1 MNLTASDNT
10 ISNTAVEF
18 RGAAAIFAGFVLHT
32 TIEHNSIT
40 NTSNGGIVLGYGF
53 GIPNCM
59 KANIVRHNKISRSEA
74 VLYDTGSIYTLSAQ
88 PGSVIYGNYIED
100 QVLLYGSLYHDQS
113 SAGFT
118 THSNVVLGGKMW
130 IYLQWGAAG
139 PVSDLLIAGNFHSQP
154 IAGGC
159 GSQEH
164 APTCPDNVTVQDNI
178 LVLAGRQWPPAA
190 RAIISAAGV
199 RRSGSTHGGGRR
211 AAMALVERRPDH
223 MTRDQDHLP
232 QTVADVSK
240 EMHAA
245 TAFVRHH
252 GCFSPHGLPAL
263 KYSGSNVS
271 AALAMIV
278 DGAAGSFDVC
288 GMRQMTTDFRQV
300 AVTHSQH
307 LLVAGEAQPL
317 PPRLTAA
324 FYVTGTLNLTQLR
337 FSNQDISAAGGDNT
351 GGGIYLGGGGALSA
365 AGVVFANLSASHGGA
380 VFVGDGS
387 AGAVFTECTFVGNKA
402 TAVWGGGGA
411 MAVFPGA
418 AAVFM
423 RCRFA
428 QNKAHLG
435 GAIWSN
441 GAVHVELCAFDGNA
455 ATARGGGLVAADG
468 SAAALNI
475 SSSSFVRTLRY

>member
-1 MNLTASDNT
+1 
-10 ISNTAVEF
+10 
-18 RGAAAIFAGFVLHT
+18 
-32 TIEHNSIT
+32 
-40 NTSNGGIVLGYGF
+40 
-53 GIPNCM
+53 
-59 KANIVRHNKISRSEA
+59 
-74 VLYDTGSIYTLSAQ
+74 
-88 PGSVIYGNYIED
+88 
-100 QVLLYGSLYHDQS
+100 
-113 SAGFT
+113 
-118 THSNVVLGGKMW
+118 
-130 IYLQWGAAG
+130 
-139 PVSDLLIAGNFHSQP
+139 
-154 IAGGC
+154 
-159 GSQEH
+159 
-164 APTCPDNVTVQDNI
+164 
-178 LVLAGRQWPPAA
+178 
-190 RAIISAAGV
+190 
-199 RRSGSTHGGGRR
+199 
-211 AAMALVERRPDH
+211 MALVERRPDH

-411 MAVFPGA
+411 VAVFPGA

-475 SSSSFVRTLRY
+475 SSSSFVRTLRYLAGSCLFVSLFVIQNFLAAKTRFSHPLLTPPLSQANNSAKFGPAVFVYSDLERWDPSQHRWFPGTCDAPGVGCDGSDWVDPRAGFAQTKNCCYADTPILTLHRGNPGR